1 MKLYPYNSGSA
12 SAKALAQALGIKRLK
27 REGKAIK
34 ASTLINW
41 GCSQIH
47 RQIAWA
53 DNYLNTPNCVAVAA
67 NKLQAFKTLSGHSPI
82 PEFTEARVEASKW
95 LAEGCTVVCRTVL
108 NGHSGQGIVIAEKEE
123 QLVDAPLYVKYVK
136 KQAEYRVHVFGDKT
150 IHVQKKVVRQ
160 GEQPKDW
167 KVRNL
172 GNGFIFQTEGV
183 ELAKAGHEAAITA
196 IKALYLDFGAVD
208 LIYNERSNKFY
219 VLEVNTAPGLGNQST
234 LNAYAN
240 AFKELV

>member
-34 ASTLINW
+34 AKVLVNW

-53 DNYLNTPNCVAVAA
+53 DSYLNSSYAVAVAA
-67 NKLQAFKTLSGHSPI
+67 NKLQAFKALSGHSPI

-108 NGHSGQGIVIAEKEE
+108 NGHSGQGIVIAEEEE

-136 KQAEYRVHVFGDKT
+136 KAAEYRVHVFGDKT

-172 GNGFIFQTEGV
+172 GNGYIFQSEGV
-183 ELAKAGHEAAITA
+183 GIDLAGHVIAITA
-196 IKALYLDFGAVD
+196 VKALGLNFGAVD
-208 LIYNERSNKFY
+208 LIYNERSNQFY

-234 LNAYAN
+234 LNAYVN